1 MVAWSS
7 WVCWILKPCGM
18 MIEHSKLFTMRTL
31 TAGSAKQSIKF
42 EIFPCMG
49 YISFFLCYKHN
60 RFTNWADI
68 VVNLH
73 LLKSSMIEPFVVPQ
87 RDCFLQ
93 ISIFQKMVLVLE
105 RKGTWVEL
113 RALVLFLLVFRA
125 NISFFQIQDI
135 QMVGFLKILLEWQT
149 FLQNLT
155 RQLFLIN

>member
-1 MVAWSS
+1 MLLRHSIGMVAWSS

-49 YISFFLCYKHN
+49 YISFFLRYKHN

-73 LLKSSMIEPFVVPQ
+73 LLKSSTIEPFVVPQ

-93 ISIFQKMVLVLE
+93 ISIF
-105 RKGTWVEL
+105 RKKIKQYCPFWPSSFWEYKLQHFTYSK
-113 RALVLFLLVFRA
+113 LFTL
-125 NISFFQIQDI
+125 S
-135 QMVGFLKILLEWQT
+135 E
-149 FLQNLT
+149 
-155 RQLFLIN
+155 

>member
-1 MVAWSS
+1 MLLRHSIGMVAWSS

-93 ISIFQKMVLVLE
+93 ISIFQKKIKQYCPFWLSSFWEYKLHYFTYS
-105 RKGTWVEL
+105 K
-113 RALVLFLLVFRA
+113 LFTP
-125 NISFFQIQDI
+125 S
-135 QMVGFLKILLEWQT
+135 E
-149 FLQNLT
+149 
-155 RQLFLIN
+155 